1 MQQERTVA
9 DTPWWQQLD
18 HRKLPA
24 LLLVSMCG
32 LYGPMIANLLPSFVT
47 AWIEQLGVSESVAG
61 DLATVNLLAHAS
73 GLTLSLYLVSRYS
86 LPEILRCGLVL
97 AVVGDGASMFAPSVA
112 FLGVAR
118 VLTGL
123 GLGLQF
129 GAVINWFGRN
139 DNAARG
145 FALFIM
151 MQFVFAAACFFLI
164 PSLAPIFRS
173 RSVYV
178 VLLPLVVAA
187 ALLAPLLK
195 LNGGSRPLAADPLR
209 SASVRAPLGPVLLP
223 RALSVL
229 AFALFNVAAIG
240 LWGYMERYGLAVGL
254 STQAVAVS
262 LSMSALCGIPGGLV
276 VFGLGRRFGRL
287 APLVLGL
294 ATFALPVGVF
304 ALRTVRAPLFFLGL
318 ALIGFAWNIAQPYL
332 QDVQSSLDRS
342 GRLPVL
348 GMIVAAMAGA
358 FGPALVGGVVD
369 GQHYQLAFEIA
380 VGILAASAAVAVF
393 PAVLVDR
400 HESDANRTQK
410 SEVLSVAGDALP

>member
-1 MQQERTVA
+1 MQQDRTVA
-9 DTPWWQQLD
+9 RTPWWQQLD

-24 LLLVSMCG
+24 LLLVSLCG

-47 AWIEQLGVSESVAG
+47 AWIEQLGVSESVSG
-61 DLATVNLLAHAS
+61 DLATANLLAHAT

-86 LPEILRCGLVL
+86 LPQILRCGLVL
-97 AVVGDGASMFAPSVA
+97 AVVGDGASVFARSVA
-112 FLGVAR
+112 VLGVAR
-118 VLTGL
+118 VLAGL

-129 GAVINWFGRN
+129 GAVINWLGRN
-139 DNAARG
+139 ENAARG

-151 MQFVFAAACFFLI
+151 MQFLFAAACFFLI
-164 PSLAPIFRS
+164 PSLAVIFGP

-178 VLLPLVVAA
+178 VLLPLVIAA
-187 ALLAPLLK
+187 ALLAPM
-195 LNGGSRPLAADPLR
+195 LNSNRGNRRLAADPLHAA
-209 SASVRAPLGPVLLP
+209 SAGALMGPRLLP

-229 AFALFNVAAIG
+229 AFAFFNVAAIG

-287 APLVLGL
+287 APLLLGL
-294 ATFALPVGVF
+294 ATFGLPVGVF
-304 ALRTVRAPLFFLGL
+304 AVMTVGMPLFFLGQ

-342 GRLPVL
+342 GRLPIL
-348 GMIVAAMAGA
+348 GMVVAAMAGA
-358 FGPALVGGVVD
+358 FGPALVGLVVD
-369 GQHYQLAFEIA
+369 GQHYQLAFDVA
-380 VGILAASAAVAVF
+380 VALLAACAAAAAF

-400 HESDANRTQK
+400 YERDSNR
-410 SEVLSVAGDALP
+410 SEVLRIAGERQALE